1 MKRFLMTLAL
11 SALAAFAADV
21 SGNWKATAE
30 GPNGAMERT
39 FSFKVDG
46 DKLTGETVSSMMGK
60 SVIENGKVQGD
71 EISFTINIKF
81 QDNEMKMNYKG
92 KLTGDTMK
100 LTAERAGGEA
110 GQAIE
115 WTAKRGS

>member
-1 MKRFLMTLAL
+1 MKRFLLAL
-11 SALAAFAADV
+11 TFSALAAFAADV

-46 DKLTGETVSSMMGK
+46 ATLTGETVSSMLGK
-60 SVIENGKVQGD
+60 SAIENGKVNGD
-71 EISFTINIKF
+71 EITFTITAKF
-81 QDNEMKMNYKG
+81 QDNEMKLNYKG
-92 KLTGDTMK
+92 KVTGDTMK
-100 LTAERAGGEA
+100 LTSQMAGGEG